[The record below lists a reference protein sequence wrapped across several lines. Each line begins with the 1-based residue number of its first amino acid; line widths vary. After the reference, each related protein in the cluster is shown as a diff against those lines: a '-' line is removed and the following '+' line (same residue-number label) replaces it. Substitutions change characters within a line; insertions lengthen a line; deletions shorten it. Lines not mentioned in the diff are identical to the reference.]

1 MGEYYNTIILRH
13 AEGSYTKK
21 QFKNYSEGDC
31 IYGPNT
37 DPEELKRWTYD
48 QLNEAKAELAKYKC
62 TYDEHSDCVDV
73 EKYALEYCDTNTDG
87 EFVNGSDYDL
97 AEREEV

>member
-21 QFKNYSEGDC
+21 QFKNYSD
-31 IYGPNT
+31 
-37 DPEELKRWTYD
+37 
-48 QLNEAKAELAKYKC
+48 
-62 TYDEHSDCVDV
+62 
-73 EKYALEYCDTNTDG
+73 TDG

-97 AEREEV
+97 AAREKV

>member
-48 QLNEAKAELAKYKC
+48 QLNEAKETKKCPMGWDQSCYSCMHCFPGHYERPDDYKGK
-62 TYDEHSDCVDV
+62 DVCV
-73 EKYALEYCDTNTDG
+73 ECK
-87 EFVNGSDYDL
+87 
-97 AEREEV
+97 R

>member
-37 DPEELKRWTYD
+37 DPEELKDGRMISSMKQKQNWQNINAHMTSI
-48 QLNEAKAELAKYKC
+48 LI
-62 TYDEHSDCVDV
+62 
-73 EKYALEYCDTNTDG
+73 ALM
-87 EFVNGSDYDL
+87 
-97 AEREEV
+97 

>member
-48 QLNEAKAELAKYKC
+48 LLCY
-62 TYDEHSDCVDV
+62 
-73 EKYALEYCDTNTDG
+73 G
-87 EFVNGSDYDL
+87 I
-97 AEREEV
+97 RM

>member
-1 MGEYYNTIILRH
+1 MLKDLIR
-13 AEGSYTKK
+13 KK
-21 QFKNYSEGDC
+21 QFKNYFEGDC

-48 QLNEAKAELAKYKC
+48 QLNEAKAELSKYKC
-62 TYDEHSDCVDV
+62 TYHEHPDCVDV
-73 EKYALEYCDTNTDG
+73 EEYALEYCDTNTDG

-97 AEREEV
+97 AEKEEV